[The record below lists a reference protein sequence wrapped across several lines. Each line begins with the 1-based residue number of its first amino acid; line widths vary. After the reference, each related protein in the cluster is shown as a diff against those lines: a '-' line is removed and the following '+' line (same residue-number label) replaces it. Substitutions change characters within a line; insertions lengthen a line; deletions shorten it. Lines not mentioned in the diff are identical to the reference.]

1 MPTLEEL
8 LKKHGVTPMEN
19 PSSGPRAKLLNQV
32 NRMLTEIENYEDAG
46 DMNADNAKFW
56 WAPQSVNNKR
66 KVTARYGGRAVDG
79 LSTYVDDTLKAVKAE
94 LEKFHAVI
102 EDSDDATWEREEE
115 KRKTK
120 KNNNKRRE
128 PVKLLANI
136 PIH

>member
-1 MPTLEEL
+1 MPSLDEL
-8 LKKHGVTPMEN
+8 LKKHGVKTMEN
-19 PSSGPRAKLLNQV
+19 PSTGPRAKLLNQA
-32 NRMLTEIENYEDAG
+32 NKMLAEINEYENASEMDG
-46 DMNADNAKFW
+46 VNAKFW
-56 WAPQSVNNKR
+56 WAPQSVNSKR

-120 KNNNKRRE
+120 N
-128 PVKLLANI
+128 
-136 PIH
+136 

>member
-56 WAPQSVNNKR
+56 WAPQSVNGKR
-66 KVTARYGGRAVDG
+66 KVTAKYGGRAVDN
-79 LSTYVDDTLKAVKAE
+79 LSTYVDDSVSAVKSMLQSYRAI
-94 LEKFHAVI
+94 I
-102 EDSDDATWEREEE
+102 EDSDDATWASEEE
-115 KRKTK
+115 KR
-120 KNNNKRRE
+120 NS
-128 PVKLLANI
+128 
-136 PIH
+136 